1 MLVSNLREKLVERA
15 GWLLFGQTCFFF
27 FFLQACRASCGAI
40 TQLQMQLWAA
50 LEPVINRS
58 AFERVRRS
66 GPLQVCSG
74 KSTDPAHLCLGDFL
88 LVFDFSGSSHG
99 LPL

>member
-1 MLVSNLREKLVERA
+1 MAAV
-15 GWLLFGQTCFFF
+15 WPDLFLFFLF